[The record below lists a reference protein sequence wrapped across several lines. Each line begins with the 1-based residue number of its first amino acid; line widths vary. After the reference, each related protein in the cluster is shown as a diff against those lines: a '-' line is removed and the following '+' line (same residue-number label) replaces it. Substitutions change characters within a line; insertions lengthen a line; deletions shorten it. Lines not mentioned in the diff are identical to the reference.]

1 MRTRVSGESWCE
13 RESQEEVGV
22 KENLRRKLV
31 RKRVS
36 GGSWCERESQE
47 DVVAKE
53 SLRRKMV

>member
-36 GGSWCERESQE
+36 GGSCCERESQE
-47 DVVAKE
+47 EDGVK
-53 SLRRKMV
+53 

>member
-1 MRTRVSGESWCE
+1 M
-13 RESQEEVGV
+13 

-47 DVVAKE
+47 EVCVKE
-53 SLRRKMV
+53 SLRRKLV

>member
-1 MRTRVSGESWCE
+1 M
-13 RESQEEVGV
+13 

-47 DVVAKE
+47 EVGVRD
-53 SLRRKMV
+53 SLRRKLV